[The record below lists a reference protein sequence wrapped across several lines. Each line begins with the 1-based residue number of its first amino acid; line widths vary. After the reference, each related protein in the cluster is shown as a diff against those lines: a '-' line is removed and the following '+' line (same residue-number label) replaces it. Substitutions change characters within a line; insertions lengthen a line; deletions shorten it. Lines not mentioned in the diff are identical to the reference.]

1 MEEKDRTILHCDM
14 NSFFCSVEL
23 LDHPELLK
31 KPVAVAG
38 SEDSRHG
45 IILAKNQIAKKYGIE
60 TAEPIY
66 FAMKKCPDLVLLDPH
81 REKYSYYCRTINQIY
96 LSYTDL
102 VEPFSIDESWLDV
115 TGSLKLFQKTGKELA
130 DEIRRRVFQETG
142 LTLSA
147 GVSFNKTFAKMC
159 SDYKKPDATTEITRE
174 NYQQLLW
181 PLPAGDLFFVG
192 KATAD
197 KLATMNIK
205 TIGAIARADE
215 ELLARA
221 FGKHGL
227 SMKRIASGIDPDP
240 VHPYDEKREIK
251 SVGNGITFRRDL
263 VSEDDVRTAVSALA
277 DRVSMRLRSHGLRC
291 KGVKVDIKN
300 PQFVTISRQ
309 TQLSYATDL
318 SSDLFRAVMELF
330 AENWYYGNPI
340 RLITVTAINLTQ
352 DAEAE
357 SAQLSIF
364 DGEEGASYDERQKHL
379 ETAVD
384 HIRSRFG
391 KNSII
396 KGGLVHNDLGIVIDK
411 E

>member
-1 MEEKDRTILHCDM
+1 
-14 NSFFCSVEL
+14 
-23 LDHPELLK
+23 
-31 KPVAVAG
+31 
-38 SEDSRHG
+38 
-45 IILAKNQIAKKYGIE
+45 
-60 TAEPIY
+60 
-66 FAMKKCPDLVLLDPH
+66 
-81 REKYSYYCRTINQIY
+81 
-96 LSYTDL
+96 
-102 VEPFSIDESWLDV
+102 
-115 TGSLKLFQKTGKELA
+115 
-130 DEIRRRVFQETG
+130 
-142 LTLSA
+142 
-147 GVSFNKTFAKMC
+147 
-159 SDYKKPDATTEITRE
+159 
-174 NYQQLLW
+174 
-181 PLPAGDLFFVG
+181 
-192 KATAD
+192 
-197 KLATMNIK
+197 
-205 TIGAIARADE
+205 
-215 ELLARA
+215 
-221 FGKHGL
+221 
-227 SMKRIASGIDPDP
+227 
-240 VHPYDEKREIK
+240 
-251 SVGNGITFRRDL
+251 
-263 VSEDDVRTAVSALA
+263 
-277 DRVSMRLRSHGLRC
+277 VSMRLRSHGLRC